1 MFFTQGIW
9 PWVLFNAF
17 VLVLLA
23 LDLGVFHRRSHTVS
37 TREALIWSAVWIGL
51 ALAFNLGLYI
61 FQGPDLALQFLTGYL
76 IEKSLS
82 VDNIFVF
89 VLLFTYFA
97 VAPRHQHRIL
107 FWGVLGALI
116 MRGLLIGVGT
126 VLLETFH
133 WIIYLFGAFLIF
145 TGIRMGLQK
154 DEAVHPERNPVLKLL
169 RRILPVSQDYD
180 EGRFFTRHNGRL
192 LATPLLLVLIVV
204 ETTDLV
210 FAVDSI
216 PAIFAVTNDPF
227 IVYTSNV
234 FAILGL
240 RSLYFVFANV
250 IHKFYYL
257 KAGLAVILTYVG
269 VKMLLADIFH
279 IPTALSLLVIAI
291 VLALAI
297 VASVL
302 RARKRGG
309 ETGNKQ
315 KEHAASR

>member
-17 VLVLLA
+17 VVVLLA
-23 LDLGVFHRRSHTVS
+23 LDLGVFHRHSHTVS

-51 ALAFNLGLYI
+51 ALAFNLGIYI

-133 WIIYLFGAFLIF
+133 WIIYLFGAFLVF

-154 DEAVHPERNPVLKLL
+154 YEAVHPERNPVLKLL

-291 VLALAI
+291 VLVLAI

-302 RARKRGG
+302 RVRKSGG

-315 KEHAASR
+315 KEHTASR

>member
-9 PWVLFNAF
+9 PWILFNAF
-17 VLVLLA
+17 VVVLLA
-23 LDLGVFHRRSHTVS
+23 LDLGVFHRRSHIVS
-37 TREALIWSAVWIGL
+37 TREALIWSAIWIGL
-51 ALAFNLGLYI
+51 ALAFNLGIYI
-61 FQGPDLALQFLTGYL
+61 LQGPDLALQFLTGYL

-126 VLLETFH
+126 ILLEAFH
-133 WIIYLFGAFLIF
+133 WIIYLFGAFLVF

-154 DEAVHPERNPVLKLL
+154 GEAVHPERNPMLKLV
-169 RRILPVSQDYD
+169 RRVLPISQDYD
-180 EGRFFTRHNGRL
+180 EGRFFTRRTGRL

-204 ETTDLV
+204 ETTDFV

-216 PAIFAVTNDPF
+216 PAIFAVTKDPF

-269 VKMLLADIFH
+269 VKMLLADVFH
-279 IPTALSLLVIAI
+279 IPTALSLLIIALILVIAI
-291 VLALAI
+291 V
-297 VASVL
+297 ASAL
-302 RARKRGG
+302 RARGIPEKH
-309 ETGNKQ
+309 T
-315 KEHAASR
+315 ASH

>member
-17 VLVLLA
+17 VVVLLA
-23 LDLGVFHRRSHTVS
+23 LDLGVFHRHSHTVS

-51 ALAFNLGLYI
+51 ALAFNLGIYI

-133 WIIYLFGAFLIF
+133 WIIYLFGAFLVF

-204 ETTDLV
+204 EATDLV

-302 RARKRGG
+302 RVRRSGG

-315 KEHAASR
+315 KEHTAYR

>member
-17 VLVLLA
+17 VVVLLA
-23 LDLGVFHRRSHTVS
+23 LDLGVFHRHSHTVS
-37 TREALIWSAVWIGL
+37 TREALIWSAIWIGL
-51 ALAFNLGLYI
+51 ALAFNLGIYI

-133 WIIYLFGAFLIF
+133 WIIYLFGAFLVF

-227 IVYTSNV
+227 IVYTSNI

-297 VASVL
+297 GASVL
-302 RARKRGG
+302 RVRKSGG

-315 KEHAASR
+315 KEPTASR

>member
-17 VLVLLA
+17 VMVLLA
-23 LDLGVFHRRSHTVS
+23 LDLGVFHRRSRTVS
-37 TREALIWSAVWIGL
+37 TREALIWSAIWIGL
-51 ALAFNLGLYI
+51 ALAFNLGIYI

-97 VAPRHQHRIL
+97 VAPRHQHRLL

-133 WIIYLFGAFLIF
+133 WIIYLFGAFLVF

-302 RARKRGG
+302 RARKRG